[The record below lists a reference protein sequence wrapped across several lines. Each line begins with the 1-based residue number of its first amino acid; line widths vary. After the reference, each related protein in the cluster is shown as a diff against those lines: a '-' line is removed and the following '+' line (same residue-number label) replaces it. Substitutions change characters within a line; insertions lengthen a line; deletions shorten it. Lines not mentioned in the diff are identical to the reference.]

1 MLLAAFPMLHPR
13 PLWTLVLSHHVL
25 LGLLRL
31 VVGVVVV
38 VVADGGRWLHSKLQ
52 FLESC
57 MSVHLARREPILMM
71 AHLLDNSHDPGP
83 SHSVQARL

>member
-1 MLLAAFPMLHPR
+1 MLLAAFPMLHLR
-13 PLWTLVLSHHVL
+13 PLWTLLSHHVL
-25 LGLLRL
+25 LTLLGL

-38 VVADGGRWLHSKLQ
+38 EDGGRWLHGKLQ

-83 SHSVQARL
+83 SHPVQARL